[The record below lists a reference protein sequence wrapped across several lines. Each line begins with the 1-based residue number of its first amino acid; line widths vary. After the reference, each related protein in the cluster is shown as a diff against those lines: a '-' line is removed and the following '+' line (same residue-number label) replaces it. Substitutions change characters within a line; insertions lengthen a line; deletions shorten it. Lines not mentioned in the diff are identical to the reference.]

1 MSASIGQS
9 IEAVCKEK
17 GIDRDVVIEAVKE
30 AVRAA
35 ARKQFKSGEEIQVE
49 WSPETGLEIFASKVV
64 VETVENEGREL
75 SLGEA
80 RELAGD
86 EVEIGDELQ
95 LPLPVE
101 DMGRIAAQTA
111 KQILFQ
117 KVRDAERANIY
128 EQYIDK
134 VGDLVNGYVK
144 RFERG
149 DIIVDLGT
157 VEALLP
163 RNQQSRGETWNQGER
178 IRVVI
183 DDVSKESKGPQVIV
197 SRTSPEILKRLFE
210 MEVPEIYDGTV
221 VIKSAVREPGERAKI
236 AVASTERDVDPVG
249 ACVGMK
255 GSRVQAIIRELRGE
269 KIDIIEWSDE
279 PSVFAA
285 NALSPAK
292 VNQVRITDIEH
303 RQMEVIVNEDQLS
316 LAIGKRGQNVRL
328 ATKLVGWNI
337 DIRSEEE
344 LKREVAAQMGAMI
357 ASGESVPLERLE
369 GMNPAMVSTLADH
382 GIDDIESLAN
392 ATVDDIADFL
402 DVSIDQA
409 EALIGAAQTVV
420 ESARVA
426 AESEGAEGEE
436 AQSEET
442 GEAGAASEQTPAS
455 AEAGVTESSVDAV
468 AAAGGAGTGG
478 EEPPGVEGERPA
490 AGPEGETGFES
501 EEGRTVE
508 QHAASFE
515 ADPNADA
522 GEVEPSE
529 AMIAEGYDEAV
540 ETQPPFM
547 AEDLSPDNLLAK
559 DAAEPVAATEVEQM
573 SADEL
578 LLQGAGRDLRPDT
591 ITPAPDIFS
600 AEAAVIQNHGAYT
613 EEERP
618 STLDAE
624 TSGVAG
630 ATVREGEEADEESLV
645 APAALD
651 ETEEGETEVASP
663 VADLGGEAS
672 APEVQVSSAPT
683 PAGRGEPTPVEN
695 VAEDEAEDAS
705 GNVE

>member
-9 IEAVCKEK
+9 IDAVCKEK
-17 GIDRDVVIEAVKE
+17 GIDREVVIEAVKE

-49 WSPETGLEIFASKVV
+49 WAPESGLEIFASKVV
-64 VETVENEGREL
+64 VETVENPGREL
-75 SLGEA
+75 SLDEA
-80 RELAGD
+80 KELAGE

-117 KVRDAERANIY
+117 KVRDAERQNIY

-149 DIIVDLGT
+149 DLIVDLGT
-157 VEALLP
+157 VEAVLG
-163 RNQQSRGETWNQGER
+163 RNGQSRGEQWNQGER

-183 DDVSKESKGPQVIV
+183 DDVSKESKGPQVVV
-197 SRTSPEILKRLFE
+197 SRTSPELLKRLFE

-357 ASGESVPLERLE
+357 ASGEAVPLERLQ
-369 GMNPAMVSTLADH
+369 GMNPAMVSTLANH
-382 GIDDIESLAN
+382 GVEDIESLAN
-392 ATVDDIADFL
+392 ATVDQIAEFL

-409 EALIGAAQTVV
+409 EALIGAAQAVV
-420 ESARVA
+420 EQARA
-426 AESEGAEGEE
+426 TAEAEAAEGE
-436 AQSEET
+436 
-442 GEAGAASEQTPAS
+442 G
-455 AEAGVTESSVDAV
+455 
-468 AAAGGAGTGG
+468 GG
-478 EEPPGVEGERPA
+478 EESATEESAEESGATVEAASGEASDEPGGEVAEEGEEETRP
-490 AGPEGETGFES
+490 
-501 EEGRTVE
+501 VV
-508 QHAASFE
+508 QHAASVE
-515 ADPNADA
+515 ADPDADDR
-522 GEVEPSE
+522 EVEPSE
-529 AMIAEGYDEAV
+529 EMIAEGYDEAV
-540 ETQPPFM
+540 RTGTPFM
-547 AEDLSPDNLLAK
+547 AEDLSPDNILANESS
-559 DAAEPVAATEVEQM
+559 EPVALTEVEQM

-578 LLQGAGRDLRPDT
+578 ILQGAGRDLRPDT
-591 ITPAPDIFS
+591 ITPGPDIFAS
-600 AEAAVIQNHGAYT
+600 EAAVIQNTGSFD

-618 STLDAE
+618 STLDVE
-624 TSGVAG
+624 TDDVGGGIVQES
-630 ATVREGEEADEESLV
+630 DEEYE
-645 APAALD
+645 D
-651 ETEEGETEVASP
+651 SP
-663 VADLGGEAS
+663 VSPRGDFSTEAS
-672 APEVQVSSAPT
+672 APEVQTSSE
-683 PAGRGEPTPVEN
+683 PAAASEGEPAPVEN
-695 VAEDEAEDAS
+695 VSDDEADDAS
-705 GNVE
+705 AVE